1 MKSQIIPI
9 LFAVIAGAVL
19 PFQAVF
25 NMQLGKTVHQPI
37 FAAFASFLLGTL
49 GLLTYLIYLKF
60 DFSTLTQTKEASA
73 VVWTAGLLGAFY
85 VAAVIILAPKLGTAL
100 TFGLVVT
107 GQMLVS
113 VLLDHFGLFGLP
125 INQINWQKTIGILLL
140 LLGVIFIRKH

>member
-1 MKSQIIPI
+1 MKSQFFPI
-9 LFAVIAGAVL
+9 LIAIIAGAVL

-25 NMQLGKTVHQPI
+25 NMQLGKTVQQPI

-60 DFSTLTQTKEASA
+60 DFSTITQTKDASFI
-73 VVWTAGLLGAFY
+73 VWIAGLLGAFY

-113 VLLDHFGLFGLP
+113 VLLDHFGFFGLP
-125 INQINWQKTIGILLL
+125 VKEINWQRILGVILLL
-140 LLGVIFIRKH
+140 AGIIILRKH